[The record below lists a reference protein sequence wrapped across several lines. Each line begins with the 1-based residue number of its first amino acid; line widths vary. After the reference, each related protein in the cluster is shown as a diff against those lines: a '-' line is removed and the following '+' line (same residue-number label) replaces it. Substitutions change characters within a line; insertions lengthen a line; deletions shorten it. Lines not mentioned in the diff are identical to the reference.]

1 MALSWWVFDGVVGS
15 MWIGLTQTDPEYV
28 DPGVGPRLGEGP
40 LSLSLICLLFWGWD
54 LGLCALL

>member
-1 MALSWWVFDGVVGS
+1 MALSWWAFDGVVGS

-40 LSLSLICLLFWGWD
+40 LSLSLICLFSASG
-54 LGLCALL
+54 GGT